1 MGLVELNRVSV
12 RLPLVTLPSSTRYFP
27 RREAARATW
36 RGDLSAEITG
46 SQSTSTPHQSPV
58 TLPSISL
65 PCAPIILLTVLAPE
79 LSRSA
84 LSSPIPLSVRYC
96 LPLLLPYCSRSQFT
110 PHLSPPPP
118 PRSRLSGG
126 FRLQRRLNE
135 SYSFFVLFSF
145 CNDSALRLPAS
156 GVARSRRRMEDLVR
170 AVLAVTCA
178 ADALATLLVAYIVK
192 TQLLTQGSM
201 WLLQLEETEK
211 KRDDWGKGGS
221 WCEAADAEGD
231 DEGDDDDEDEDGGYG
246 EGEEDLSSE
255 GGEEYG
261 SNNNSNK
268 KSDSKKGSWGGGAE
282 ENGEEEE
289 NEDGENPDEDGDN
302 DDDDDDDDSDEED
315 GEEEEEEEEVVE
327 EDEDEDEE
335 ALQPPKKRKK

>member
-12 RLPLVTLPSSTRYFP
+12 RLPPVTLPSSTRYFP

-58 TLPSISL
+58 TRPSISL

-84 LSSPIPLSVRYC
+84 LSSPIPLSV
-96 LPLLLPYCSRSQFT
+96 
-110 PHLSPPPP
+110 
-118 PRSRLSGG
+118 
-126 FRLQRRLNE
+126 
-135 SYSFFVLFSF
+135 
-145 CNDSALRLPAS
+145 SALRLPAS

-192 TQLLTQGSM
+192 TQLLTQ
-201 WLLQLEETEK
+201 LEETEK
-211 KRDDWGKGGS
+211 KRDDCGKGGS

-231 DEGDDDDEDEDGGYG
+231 YEGDDDDEDEDGGYG

-268 KSDSKKGSWGGGAE
+268 KSDSKKGSWGGSAE